1 MYFKAEHILRLPQK
15 SWENGYGMKRVWAI
29 DGQLATLDC
38 QEARTIQDSPGPF
51 VHVLPCQYRRN
62 TSFLLPDKINLGGR
76 VCGGSCLSM
85 QSAAVENVWRKS
97 LRRLVALC
105 PQQGNR
111 EMDAG
116 TQIFSSPHFDPV
128 SDSSSWKSSVH
139 IQGSLEMLLQKQPGI
154 LSPGSSESFQSHNQ
168 YLPALIY
175 PLST

>member
-1 MYFKAEHILRLPQK
+1 
-15 SWENGYGMKRVWAI
+15 MKRVWAI

-38 QEARTIQDSPGPF
+38 QEARTNQDSPGPF

-85 QSAAVENVWRKS
+85 QSTAVEKVWRKS

-116 TQIFSSPHFDPV
+116 TQIFSPPHFDPV